1 MMEPKTSHSAI
12 AMQPV
17 NSSLFIG
24 FMNVI
29 MQIWQ

>member
-1 MMEPKTSHSAI
+1 MEPKASDSVI

-17 NSSLFIG
+17 KSSLFIG

-29 MQIWQ
+29 MQI